1 MKKIIFSVLALS
13 LFAVS
18 SYCQEEVPTPNELSE
33 WYEKFEKQF
42 PDVASSWNKLHDAIY
57 QEGKLSIKEKHFI
70 GLGIAVS
77 IKCEACITF
86 HTYGAMESGATEE
99 EILEAASVAVFMAG
113 GPGLTSIRHVSTALS
128 HLKEAENAEK

>member
-18 SYCQEEVPTPNELSE
+18 SYCQEEVSTPNELSE

-42 PDVASSWNKLHDAIY
+42 PDVTTSWNNLHDVIF

-77 IKCEACITF
+77 MGCEPCITF
-86 HTYGAMESGATEE
+86 HTAGAMESGATEE
-99 EILEAASVAVFMAG
+99 EILEAASVAIFMGG
-113 GPGLTSIRHVSTALS
+113 GPALTSIRHVNTALS
-128 HLKEAENAEK
+128 VIKEGENAEK